1 MHLTCTA
8 ELGISEESHAGRHLV
23 NCYVCRL
30 CRALLWTAELDP
42 AVHLVWQNYD
52 RDHVLRKHCIN
63 SPAQDSTNGC
73 QNSAA
78 SAGLATGG
86 FIWFPLSHKFG
97 RSSVIF
103 WALTLCLASQIWA
116 PKMTGSNQYVPYLV
130 SRYFSGFSGQ
140 VVSVLGPRCLTD
152 MFFLHQRG
160 RAFTV
165 LHFALNFGAS
175 AGPTFSGFIAANHS
189 WTIEYWWSVGLISA
203 TLILVF
209 LTLEETG
216 YDRTP
221 GAQNVI
227 LSDNFL
233 TNRIQ
238 TFLPGNKTVGAVPIT
253 QVVSNIAHFIS
264 ATC

>member
-1 MHLTCTA
+1 MA
-8 ELGISEESHAGRHLV
+8 
-23 NCYVCRL
+23 
-30 CRALLWTAELDP
+30 
-42 AVHLVWQNYD
+42 
-52 RDHVLRKHCIN
+52 
-63 SPAQDSTNGC
+63 

-86 FIWFPLSHKFG
+86 FIWLPLSHKFG

-103 WALTLCLASQIWA
+103 WALCLCLATQIWA
-116 PKMTGSNQYVPYLV
+116 PMMTGKNQYASYLV
-130 SRYFSGFSGQ
+130 SRYLSGFSGQ

-152 MFFLHQRG
+152 LFFLHQRG

-189 WTIEYWWSVGLISA
+189 WTVEYWWSVGLLGA
-203 TLILVF
+203 VLVLVF

-221 GAQNVI
+221 GAENVV
-227 LSDNFL
+227 LSESFL

-238 TFLPGNKTVGAVPIT
+238 TFLPGNKTVGAVPISE
-253 QVVSNIAHFIS
+253 VVSTPMRGLVRKI
-264 ATC
+264 TC